1 MSPKSF
7 IQFHQEGTEISWVQV
22 RCPETKKQR
31 NRQTNLVLEV
41 TPPEV
46 GHLKMWENSMVWK
59 ERFVR
64 HSLLP
69 GNRFMI
75 QVKIAMKWKSS
86 KCEIKGSKVYFR
98 EPQCISSKL
107 SLIRHKSLFNALPF
121 KMKILNTMRL
131 KRELKKLSV
140 TFKDWRTILQGILAT
155 KNPENTVDTRWESPP
170 HPSICLSW

>member
-31 NRQTNLVLEV
+31 NRQTDLVLEV

-46 GHLKMWENSMVWK
+46 GHLKMRENSMVWK
-59 ERFVR
+59 ECFVR

-69 GNRFMI
+69 E
-75 QVKIAMKWKSS
+75 IAMKWKSS

-98 EPQCISSKL
+98 EPQCVSSKS
-107 SLIRHKSLFNALPF
+107 SLIRHTSLFNALPF
-121 KMKILNTMRL
+121 EMTILNNMRL
-131 KRELKKLSV
+131 KRKLKKLSV
-140 TFKDWRTILQGILAT
+140 TFTDWRTILQGILAT
-155 KNPENTVDTRWESPP
+155 KNPENTVNTLWESPP
-170 HPSICLSW
+170 DPSICLSW